1 MYIFEKLNLKNILGE
16 ECLNKILNLIL
27 EKQKIL
33 QQKDRYDT
41 TIYKIEKEFREKISD
56 LIKEQELEVYEV
68 QNDKM

>member
-1 MYIFEKLNLKNILGE
+1 MDIK
-16 ECLNKILNLIL
+16 CLNKILNLIL

-68 QNDKM
+68 QNNKM